1 MIAFVQG
8 KLIRKTPT
16 SIVVQTQGVGL
27 EIAIPLSSYD
37 ALGEI
42 GSEVRVLTHLHVRED
57 IMQLFGFVT
66 EGERS
71 LFQKLIS
78 VSGIGPRTAQGILS
92 GISVDEFKQAI
103 VSQNIDVIK
112 SAPGIGRKTAE
123 RLVLELKDK
132 IEGMDEAARISHS
145 VSTRIGEEAVLA
157 LMTLGYKQN
166 KAQALVSQTLLSDP
180 TLSAE
185 EIVKRSL
192 RQL

>member
-1 MIAFVQG
+1 MIAFVHG
-8 KLIRKTPT
+8 KLVQKTPT

-27 EIAIPLSSYD
+27 EIAIPLSSFE
-37 ALGEI
+37 ALGDVGNDVHI
-42 GSEVRVLTHLHVRED
+42 LTHLHVRED
-57 IMQLFGFVT
+57 AMQLFGFVT
-66 EGERS
+66 EDELS

-92 GISVDEFKQAI
+92 GISVDELKRAI
-103 VSQNIDVIK
+103 VSHNIDVIK
-112 SAPGIGRKTAE
+112 SAPGIGKKTAE

-132 IEGMDEAARISHS
+132 IEGMDEETTSQMPPS
-145 VSTRIGEEAVLA
+145 KVGEEAVLA

-166 KAQALVSQTLLSDP
+166 KAQALVSQTLKTDPSLSV
-180 TLSAE
+180 E